1 MFVTSIFLFVL
12 YDRFS
17 FDRLLFIHLTSS
29 SSSSSRSSRSIRRA
43 LIIRIYENHIA
54 KGGDR
59 GRKLSASLCNIHPLG
74 KKGEWKEWKGRK
86 ICARQI
92 SRTNRATLFL
102 PLRFIALSPLLFLR
116 PLFSGA
122 CSSGNTTQQ
131 KHVRRRAHAKKIAYN
146 CVRSSSL
153 SLSPF
158 HPAHCSQ
165 EPTCTA
171 LCHNNVHCIFEQ
183 WERSSVLIAISTL
196 FATLSLLF
204 SKARPSFPRAY

>member
-17 FDRLLFIHLTSS
+17 FDRLLFIHLTS

-59 GRKLSASLCNIHPLG
+59 GRKLSASLCNIHPV
-74 KKGEWKEWKGRK
+74 GEKRRVERMEREKNMR
-86 ICARQI
+86 AANI
-92 SRTNRATLFL
+92 SNESRNPFSSSPFHRS
-102 PLRFIALSPLLFLR
+102 LSPLLFLR